1 MTMPLISFLI
11 AAELASSSAYRFAPG
26 RAQGAS
32 AALSARS
39 RTRPMLQATP
49 EPAETDTAVEA
60 QAAGEEEA
68 QGPELSAYV
77 AEQKQQSVFSGLSL
91 DFDFSGTPSRP
102 TDVRG
107 EGGLNEQGYR
117 PYDKAA
123 LDSPDTA
130 GGVPVYLIALGGAGL
145 LIAVLTI
152 SNTAGFP

>member
-1 MTMPLISFLI
+1 
-11 AAELASSSAYRFAPG
+11 
-26 RAQGAS
+26 
-32 AALSARS
+32 
-39 RTRPMLQATP
+39 MLQAAP
-49 EPAETDTAVEA
+49 EPAETDSAVEA
-60 QAAGEEEA
+60 AGKEEA
-68 QGPELSAYV
+68 QDPELSAYV

>member
-11 AAELASSSAYRFAPG
+11 AVELASSSAYRFAPG

-39 RTRPMLQATP
+39 RARPRLQATP
-49 EPAETDTAVEA
+49 EPAETDTAVE
-60 QAAGEEEA
+60 AAGEEEA

-77 AEQKQQSVFSGLSL
+77 AEQKQQQSMFSGLTL

-117 PYDKAA
+117 PYDKTA

-145 LIAVLTI
+145 LIAALTI
-152 SNTAGFP
+152 SNMAGFP

>member
-11 AAELASSSAYRFAPG
+11 AAELASSSAHRFAPG

-39 RTRPMLQATP
+39 RARPRLQATP

-60 QAAGEEEA
+60 AGEEEA
-68 QGPELSAYV
+68 QDPELSAYV

-117 PYDKAA
+117 PYDKTA

-145 LIAVLTI
+145 LIAALTI
-152 SNTAGFP
+152 SNMAGFP

>member
-1 MTMPLISFLI
+1 
-11 AAELASSSAYRFAPG
+11 
-26 RAQGAS
+26 
-32 AALSARS
+32 
-39 RTRPMLQATP
+39 MLQATP

-77 AEQKQQSVFSGLSL
+77 AEQKQQQSMFSGLTL

>member
-1 MTMPLISFLI
+1 
-11 AAELASSSAYRFAPG
+11 
-26 RAQGAS
+26 
-32 AALSARS
+32 
-39 RTRPMLQATP
+39 MLQAAP

-60 QAAGEEEA
+60 AGEEEA
-68 QGPELSAYV
+68 QDPELSAYV

-145 LIAVLTI
+145 LIAALTI

>member
-1 MTMPLISFLI
+1 
-11 AAELASSSAYRFAPG
+11 
-26 RAQGAS
+26 
-32 AALSARS
+32 
-39 RTRPMLQATP
+39 MLQAAP
-49 EPAETDTAVEA
+49 EPAERDSAVE
-60 QAAGEEEA
+60 AAGEEEA
-68 QGPELSAYV
+68 QDPELSAYV

>member
-1 MTMPLISFLI
+1 M
-11 AAELASSSAYRFAPG
+11 
-26 RAQGAS
+26 
-32 AALSARS
+32 
-39 RTRPMLQATP
+39 
-49 EPAETDTAVEA
+49 AVE
-60 QAAGEEEA
+60 AAGEEEA
-68 QGPELSAYV
+68 QDPELSAYV